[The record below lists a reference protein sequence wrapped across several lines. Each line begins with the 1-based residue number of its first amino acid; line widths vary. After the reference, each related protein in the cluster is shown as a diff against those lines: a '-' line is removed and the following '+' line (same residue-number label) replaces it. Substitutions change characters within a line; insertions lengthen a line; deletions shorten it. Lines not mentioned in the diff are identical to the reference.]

1 MPTEE
6 ELRKQQS
13 KTGPTPSHPTD
24 GNATEEL
31 EKGFVLTGLKRHEE
45 AIRCFDGVL
54 EIDSEHVD
62 AWFGKGHALADVGR
76 YEEAIG
82 CYDKALEIDL
92 EYVSVWYGKGLALAA
107 LERHEEAIGCYGK
120 ALEINPDLEIAK
132 KYRTLAEKKLR
143 EQQSRIPTTPPNQ
156 INGNM
161 AEEQFSNGGSLATSG
176 RYGGAKTMNIGM
188 NLEIHFHQQDEASVY
203 LESDASGKDEKF
215 GEILLFCCFALRTM
229 SNFGRNSI
237 ASSLATM
244 LSQIGDH
251 LIELP
256 NLHSPDEAKLVSYQG
271 NQGRK
276 RFVAKLR
283 YNDKNFTFKFK
294 PKGLFLTG
302 GIDYYGL
309 CFK

>member
-1 MPTEE
+1 
-6 ELRKQQS
+6 L
-13 KTGPTPSHPTD
+13 GY
-24 GNATEEL
+24 
-31 EKGFVLTGLKRHEE
+31 KGLAL
-45 AIRCFDGVL
+45 AVL
-54 EIDSEHVD
+54 ERH
-62 AWFGKGHALADVGR
+62 
-76 YEEAIG
+76 EEAIG
-82 CYDKALEIDL
+82 CYDNALEIDL
-92 EYVSVWYGKGLALAA
+92 EYVSAWHGKGLALAA
-107 LERHEEAIGCYGK
+107 LERHEEAVRCFDR

-203 LESDASGKDEKF
+203 LESVASGKDEKF

-229 SNFGRNSI
+229 SNFGRHSI

-256 NLHSPDEAKLVSYQG
+256 NRHSPDEAKLVSYQG

-302 GIDYYGL
+302 GIDYYAPNSVMILLRYLVEKRIDDEAFISSLSQATKKCGEAYIGRQISMWTHNQTAL
-309 CFK
+309 TIASSVTEMG